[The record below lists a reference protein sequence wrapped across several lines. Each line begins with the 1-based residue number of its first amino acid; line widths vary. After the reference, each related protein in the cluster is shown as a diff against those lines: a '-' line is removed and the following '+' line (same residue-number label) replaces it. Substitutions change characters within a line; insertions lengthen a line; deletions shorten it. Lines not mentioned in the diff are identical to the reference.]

1 MIIII
6 DGDTGSGK
14 TYLMSLMTKKEWDDG
29 FDIHPNFPIWFD
41 EEATSIFRWHFLE
54 ETFGL
59 TNGILL
65 IDDAQRLM
73 EARRWQSLPMGFL
86 EKVNLGRHAGI
97 DIITTTPNFRALDV
111 RVRDNAHEIYRVQ
124 SLIRIPRNERVEPLI
139 QISRYV
145 KKIKKYR
152 SENLGHKWVN
162 SGGGHYLFIS
172 KLWTKKTYETYTNF
186 GLSRYLTKIIQKQ
199 GTWMIK
205 VYNRQLVNAGKC
217 RL

>member
-14 TYLMSLMTKKEWDDG
+14 SFLMSKFAKAEWTNG
-29 FDIHPNFPIWFD
+29 FTIHPNFPIWFD
-41 EEATSIFRWHFLE
+41 KDGTDIRRWHFLE

-59 TNGILL
+59 TNGIVL

-86 EKVNLGRHAGI
+86 EKVNLGRHTGI
-97 DIITTTPNFRALDV
+97 DIMATTPNFRALDV
-111 RVRDNAHEIYRVQ
+111 RVRDNAHELYRVQ
-124 SLIRIPRNERVEPLI
+124 SLIRIPRNERIPPLI

-145 KKIKKYR
+145 KKIKVYR

-162 SGGGHYLFIS
+162 EGSGHYLFIS

-186 GLSRYLTKIIQKQ
+186 GLSRYLTKVIQKE
-199 GTWMIK
+199 GKWMLK
-205 VYNRQLVNAGKC
+205 VYNRQLVNAGKA